1 MSLTI
6 GIVLVMA
13 TYIWGSIP
21 YGYILTRIFTGKN
34 ILELGSGNVGA
45 TNVGRVAGKKLS
57 FITQNLDILKGFLPV
72 ALFLWLQPDNP
83 GLPRNFVYC
92 LAFAAIIGHD
102 FSLFLRFKGGKGV
115 ATTIGASVL
124 PAPFSVLVAVI
135 LFFAVKR
142 WFKFASLGSLTL
154 AISMPLTELI
164 LHGVTP
170 DFYFLSV
177 CAVLII
183 LVHYKNINR
192 LLHGK
197 ELSSDKF

>member
-1 MSLTI
+1 MSLTF

-13 TYIWGSIP
+13 TYVWGSIP
-21 YGYILTRIFTGKN
+21 YGYILTKIFTGKN

-45 TNVGRVAGKKLS
+45 TNVGRVAGKKAS
-57 FITQNLDILKGFLPV
+57 FLTQNLDILKGFIPV
-72 ALFLWLQPDNP
+72 ALFLWFHQRISGIPQ
-83 GLPRNFVYC
+83 NFVYF

-115 ATTIGASVL
+115 ATTIGASL
-124 PAPFSVLVAVI
+124 MIALISVIIGVI
-135 LFFAVKR
+135 LFFMVKWR
-142 WFKFASLGSLTL
+142 FKFASLGSMAL

-192 LLHGK
+192 LCHGK
-197 ELSSDKF
+197 ELLSDKF